1 MAQQRMVIYRNIHKA
16 IRNIMYSTALALGSA
31 DFRDQ
36 KSMRESL
43 EQLRGTITTLLEH
56 AEHEETFIHPI
67 LESRVPGIT
76 KPFEENH
83 KDDERLFDEMRELGS
98 QIEAVGDNDQRV
110 ALGDQLYR
118 IFNTYIGDYLGHL
131 GREDAELEQALWD
144 HLTDQELADLDHQI
158 ISSVPPERM
167 AVMVP
172 VICNSWNASELTEIL
187 AGMKQSAPPEAFAG
201 MLKMA
206 EQATPPPPATWA
218 TVRKALG

>member
-1 MAQQRMVIYRNIHKA
+1 MAQQRYVIYRNIHKT
-16 IRNIMYSTALALGSA
+16 IRHIMYSTALALGSD

-43 EQLRGTITTLLEH
+43 EQLRGTITLLKEH
-56 AEHEETFIHPI
+56 AEHEETFVHPA

-83 KDDERLFDEMRELGS
+83 EDDERLFDRMRELGS
-98 QIEAVGDNDQRV
+98 QIEAVRDNDQRV
-110 ALGDQLYR
+110 ALGNQLYG

-131 GREDAELEQALWD
+131 DREDTELEQALWD
-144 HLTDQELADLDHQI
+144 HLTDQELAVLDQQI

-167 AVMVP
+167 GLWVNL
-172 VICNSWNASELTEIL
+172 IGNSWNASDLTTIL

-201 MLKMA
+201 MLSMMQ
-206 EQATPPPPATWA
+206 QATPAATWE

>member
-1 MAQQRMVIYRNIHKA
+1 MAQQRYVMYRNIHKA
-16 IRNIMYSTALALGSA
+16 IRHIMYSTALALGSA

-43 EQLRGTITTLLEH
+43 EQLRGTITLLKEH
-56 AEHEETFIHPI
+56 AEHEETFVHPA

-83 KDDERLFDEMRELGS
+83 EDDERLFDRMRELGI
-98 QIEAVGDNDQRV
+98 QIEAVRDNDQRV
-110 ALGDQLYR
+110 ALGNQLYG

-131 GREDAELEQALWD
+131 DREEAELEQALWD
-144 HLTDQELADLDHQI
+144 HYTDQELAEIDNQI
-158 ISSVPPERM
+158 MGSVPPERM
-167 AVMVP
+167 AVWVP

-187 AGMKQSAPPEAFAG
+187 AGMKQSARPEAFAG

-206 EQATPPPPATWA
+206 EQATPPATWE